1 MTSSSPGEAGVPAPE
16 FRVARVFDFADPQTG
31 PGFAPDHAVIENLTR
46 REELAGY
53 LRGGHPVLVTTM
65 RMDDVVDP
73 AAGPAVPGSFRTD
86 GEWIWTES
94 VEYYLSRHGLAPDA
108 ELTAHI
114 QARLDRGQPVPDT
127 NRDTATRAA
136 EFMLHPPA
144 DQARTAVW
152 SPGASAADPADHEGD
167 NR

>member
-1 MTSSSPGEAGVPAPE
+1 MTTSSTGGTGVPVPE

-31 PGFAPDHAVIENLTR
+31 PGFAPGHPVIGDLAR
-46 REELAGY
+46 RSRLAGY

-65 RMDDVVDP
+65 RMNDVVDP
-73 AAGPAVPGSFRTD
+73 AAGPAVPASFRTD
-86 GEWIWTES
+86 GAWIWTES
-94 VEYYLSRHGLAPDA
+94 VEYYLSWHGLAPDA
-108 ELTAHI
+108 DLTAHI
-114 QARLDRGQPVPDT
+114 EAQLDRGLTVPDT

-152 SPGASAADPADHEGD
+152 SPSAGPADPQEPEGD
-167 NR
+167 N